1 MVLNERP
8 WKAGELS
15 RPCENSLRRSR
26 STAELLPDTAWHA
39 GQDVPDRLA
48 SRGAELRVERHT
60 DVEL

>member
-1 MVLNERP
+1 MTMEGL
-8 WKAGELS
+8 ELLG
-15 RPCENSLRRSR
+15 PCENSLRRSIL
-26 STAELLPDTAWHA
+26 TELLPDTAWHV